1 MKHTSVKMLA
11 LCALFVALTA
21 AGAYIQIP
29 TSVIPFTLQILFV
42 LLAGILLGPKY
53 GALSQLVYVL
63 LGLAG
68 VPILSGGGGPAYV
81 LKPSFG
87 FLLGYILG
95 AAVVGLIA
103 RGSTNLLRLTLACTA
118 GVAAIYAVGLPYMAL
133 ILNVHLKLGR
143 SAAFILQAGM
153 LPFLPFDGLKV
164 VLAVILARILLP
176 VVRKLPG

>member
-29 TSVIPFTLQILFV
+29 TAVIPFTLQILFV

-68 VPILSGGGGPAYV
+68 VPILSGGGGPACARKRKKAYGPRGIACPDGR
-81 LKPSFG
+81 LPLMRRIFCFTRSIPQGETPIRQSQKISS
-87 FLLGYILG
+87 IL
-95 AAVVGLIA
+95 
-103 RGSTNLLRLTLACTA
+103 
-118 GVAAIYAVGLPYMAL
+118 Y
-133 ILNVHLKLGR
+133 
-143 SAAFILQAGM
+143 
-153 LPFLPFDGLKV
+153 
-164 VLAVILARILLP
+164 RIPPLSS
-176 VVRKLPG
+176 RHG